1 MASDLSSVWVS
12 LGDRNTMNLAR
23 TTVLMTV
30 MTLLLVWVGNV
41 VAGPRGAWLFLVIAG
56 VMNFAAYWFSDK
68 MVLAMYRAQPV
79 SEKQAPQLHQ
89 IVRNLTAR
97 AGLPMPALYLIPSDS
112 PNAFATGR
120 DPQHAAVAVTEG
132 IVRLLNREELEGVL
146 AHELAHVKNRD
157 ILTGSI
163 VATLAGAITMLSRAA
178 MWGAMFGGDSRRGGH
193 PLAMLLVMILAPIAA
208 VIVQLAV
215 SRTREF
221 AADRTGARICGR
233 PLALAA
239 ALTKLERG
247 VAAQPMQRANEA
259 TAHQFIVNPLRGRG
273 MASLFSTHPSTAD
286 RVARL
291 ERMAESMPRAA

>member
-1 MASDLSSVWVS
+1 
-12 LGDRNTMNLAR
+12 MNFVR

-30 MTLLLVWVGNV
+30 MTLLLVWVGNA

-68 MVLAMYRAQPV
+68 MVLAAYRAKPV
-79 SEKQAPQLHQ
+79 GEAHAPALHT
-89 IVRNLTAR
+89 ILRSLTER
-97 AGLPMPALYLIPSDS
+97 AGLPMPKVYVIPSES

-120 DPQHAAVAVTEG
+120 DPHHAAVAVTEG
-132 IVRLLNREELEGVL
+132 IVRLLSRDELEGVL

-163 VATLAGAITMLSRAA
+163 VATLAGAITLLSRAA
-178 MWGAMFGGDSRRGGH
+178 MFGAMFGGGSNRRGGN
-193 PLAMLLVMILAPIAA
+193 PLALVLVMILAPIAA
-208 VIVQLAV
+208 VVVQLAV

-221 AADRTGARICGR
+221 AADSTGAKLCGK
-233 PLALAA
+233 PMALAS
-239 ALTKLERG
+239 ALSKLERG
-247 VAAQPMQRANEA
+247 ATLQPMRNANEA

-273 MASLFSTHPSTAD
+273 LASLFSTHPSTAD

-291 ERMAESMPRAA
+291 ERMAVSMRRAA

>member
-1 MASDLSSVWVS
+1 
-12 LGDRNTMNLAR
+12 MNFVR

-30 MTLLLVWVGNV
+30 MTLLLVWVGNA

-68 MVLAMYRAQPV
+68 MVLAAYRAKPV
-79 SEKQAPQLHQ
+79 GEAHAPALHT
-89 IVRNLTAR
+89 ILRSLTER
-97 AGLPMPALYLIPSDS
+97 AGLPMPKVYVIPSES

-120 DPQHAAVAVTEG
+120 DPHHAAVAVTEG
-132 IVRLLNREELEGVL
+132 IVRLLSRDELEGVL

-163 VATLAGAITMLSRAA
+163 VATLAGAITLLSRAA
-178 MWGAMFGGDSRRGGH
+178 MFGAMFGGGSNRRGGN
-193 PLAMLLVMILAPIAA
+193 PLALVLVMVLAPIAA
-208 VIVQLAV
+208 VVVQLAV

-221 AADRTGARICGR
+221 AADSTGAKLCGK
-233 PLALAA
+233 PMALAS
-239 ALTKLERG
+239 ALSKLERG
-247 VAAQPMQRANEA
+247 ATLQPMRNANEA

-273 MASLFSTHPSTAD
+273 LASLFSTHPSTAD

-291 ERMAESMPRAA
+291 ERMAVSMRRAA

>member
-1 MASDLSSVWVS
+1 
-12 LGDRNTMNLAR
+12 MNFVR
-23 TTVLMTV
+23 TTVLMTG
-30 MTLLLVWVGNV
+30 MTLLLVWVGHV

-68 MVLAMYRAQPV
+68 MVLAAYRAQPV
-79 SEKQAPQLHQ
+79 TESHAPQLYAT
-89 IVRNLTAR
+89 VRHLTER
-97 AGLPMPALYLIPSDS
+97 AGLPMPQLYVIPSAS

-132 IVRLLNREELEGVL
+132 ILRLLNRDELEGVL

-163 VATLAGAITMLSRAA
+163 VATLAGAITLLARAA
-178 MWGAMFGGDSRRGGH
+178 MWGALFGGDSRRGGH

-208 VIVQLAV
+208 VVVQLAV

-221 AADRTGARICGR
+221 AADRTGARISGK
-233 PLALAA
+233 PLALAS
-239 ALTKLERG
+239 ALAKLERG
-247 VAAQPMQRANEA
+247 ATAHPMRRAHEA

-273 MASLFSTHPSTAD
+273 LTSLFSTHPSTAD
-286 RVARL
+286 RIAKL
-291 ERMAESMPRAA
+291 ERMALTMREAA